1 MMDKK
6 MPYPHD
12 KESKMMIGEKIKKL
26 MHEGKGKA
34 QSVAIALSMARARKK
49 K

>member
-1 MMDKK
+1 MMDNKMSYPLDKK
-6 MPYPHD
+6 
-12 KESKMMIGEKIKKL
+12 SKMMISEKISKL

-34 QSVAIALSMARARKK
+34 QSVAIALSMAREHKK

>member
-6 MPYPHD
+6 R
-12 KESKMMIGEKIKKL
+12 MIGEKIKKL

-34 QSVAIALSMARARKK
+34 QSVAIALSMVRARKK